1 VIETSVIVVSTL
13 WVMSTR
19 QLRFAA
25 LGLLAQFA
33 AANALSSSAVP
44 RNVVVLL
51 GVAALA
57 AVVVIYVAARDSR
70 FGEDPGWRVWPGM
83 AIAAV
88 ATVLA
93 FAVFSSPE
101 VDRFLQV
108 SAFWLLCAGMSVLL
122 TARTSVR
129 MVIGALLMLSGTQLV
144 LRFAPGAQLG
154 ITLVFAWV
162 ELLLALAGAFL
173 VINQRA
179 LEER

>member
-33 AANALSSSAVP
+33 AANALSSGAVP
-44 RNVVVLL
+44 RNVVMLL

-57 AVVVIYVAARDSR
+57 AVVTIYVAARDSR
-70 FGEDPGWRVWPGM
+70 YGEDPGWRVWPGM

-101 VDRFLQV
+101 VNRFLQV

-122 TARTSVR
+122 TARTAVR

-144 LRFAPGAQLG
+144 LRFEPGAQIGVNL
-154 ITLVFAWV
+154 IFAWV